1 MASEKGYYCGI
12 VFFTLA
18 PIFVEY
24 QNFVGSL
31 GRYFVGNGLLHYVQ
45 SILFYSREVESA
57 NIGPPG
63 TMMIP
68 QYITRVFES

>member
-31 GRYFVGNGLLHYVQ
+31 GRYFVGKWFVALQ

-57 NIGPPG
+57 NTSPPG